1 MIGDEYDHDRR
12 SLIID
17 RGGDNNQ
24 FGENDDDGT
33 FFSSFCKAPICIS
46 VSNSVMDPKNQRHC
60 VLCHLMMNIKKT
72 LTIKKD

>member
-24 FGENDDDGT
+24 YDETDDGSFYLFVSVFPT
-33 FFSSFCKAPICIS
+33 LSWTPRTRDIVSS
-46 VSNSVMDPKNQRHC
+46 V
-60 VLCHLMMNIKKT
+60 T
-72 LTIKKD
+72 